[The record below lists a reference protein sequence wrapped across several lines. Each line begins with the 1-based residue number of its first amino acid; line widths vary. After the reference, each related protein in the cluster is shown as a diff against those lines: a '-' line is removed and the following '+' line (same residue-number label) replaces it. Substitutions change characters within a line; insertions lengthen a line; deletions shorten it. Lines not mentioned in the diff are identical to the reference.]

1 MMCCKDNCRSYV
13 AAAPSTMWLKKWHAW
28 IVGLLVLLFLRI
40 HLSMEFLLTTTYEMV
55 HKCTSMLWGVLRH
68 DILCFVQQLKRSD
81 QIDPIS
87 NIYPQHVSVHHS
99 NSCSTSFGDST
110 IQRVIERL
118 SFHCPSGGG
127 YSGLVPPQAND
138 VVTSVNGTYHKPK
151 HPMCVLCTR
160 ANLDRGRSTVS
171 LAESWKTKR

>member
-1 MMCCKDNCRSYV
+1 ME
-13 AAAPSTMWLKKWHAW
+13 AAADDDALPSIFFFFFWLPSCFSMAESTSVYSLPIIWWSIRWWCAARIIVDPSTMWLKKWHAW

-118 SFHCPSGGG
+118 RVHCPSGG

-138 VVTSVNGTYHKPK
+138 VVTS
-151 HPMCVLCTR
+151 
-160 ANLDRGRSTVS
+160 
-171 LAESWKTKR
+171 

>member
-1 MMCCKDNCRSYV
+1 
-13 AAAPSTMWLKKWHAW
+13 
-28 IVGLLVLLFLRI
+28 
-40 HLSMEFLLTTTYEMV
+40 MV

-118 SFHCPSGGG
+118 SFHCPSGG

-151 HPMCVLCTR
+151 HPMCVLCTG

-171 LAESWKTKR
+171 LAESWKTKRCGNSVAGKSLFFPTRTYLGKRSLQNEREALLK